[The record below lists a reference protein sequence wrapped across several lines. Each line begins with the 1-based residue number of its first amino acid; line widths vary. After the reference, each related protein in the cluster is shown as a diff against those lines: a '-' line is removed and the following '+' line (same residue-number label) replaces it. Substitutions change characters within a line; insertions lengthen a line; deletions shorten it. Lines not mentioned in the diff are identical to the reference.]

1 MRCIPADLTDL
12 IDFSNAIEELGIVSI
27 CGAGWTS
34 DDVTAVCE
42 KTGEENWQC
51 QQLMLAETCGDGG
64 LSTETVLTVL
74 QQSYL

>member
-27 CGAGWTS
+27 CGAEWTS

-51 QQLMLAETCGDGG
+51 QQLKLATCGDGG
-64 LSTETVLTVL
+64 LSTETFLTVL